1 MNKYFE
7 LLDKIL
13 VSGKTQDNKK
23 GRIKYL
29 LNEHLMLTPSDLLDI
44 FETHGIARKKLRAE
58 LGFEID

>member
-44 FETHGIARKKLRAE
+44 FESPRPCPEKVAP
-58 LGFEID
+58 